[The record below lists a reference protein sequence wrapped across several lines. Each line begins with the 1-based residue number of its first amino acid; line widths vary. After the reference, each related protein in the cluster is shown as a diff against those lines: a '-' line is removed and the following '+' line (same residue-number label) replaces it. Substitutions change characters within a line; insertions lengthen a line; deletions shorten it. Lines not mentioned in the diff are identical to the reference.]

1 MKISEIIKDKM
12 LLSFE
17 VFPPKP
23 TSNEKLIYE
32 ALDGLQALKPDFI
45 SVTFGAGGGS
55 NNSKSV
61 EIASAVKN
69 TYGIES
75 VAHLPGIHLT
85 EEDVRSILTRFHENN
100 IENILALRGDP
111 SPDIAPVGRFRHADE
126 LISFIKSHDDFDIL
140 AACYPEGHPESSS
153 LREDLV
159 NLKRKTDAG
168 ADHLVTQLFLD
179 NTSFYSFREAAY
191 HEGIQVPIEV
201 GIMPVTVPIQMDR
214 IIKLSGV
221 RVPQRFTDTVLSY
234 RDDLPAFREA
244 GINYAIEQILDLIRH
259 GVSGVHL
266 YTMNKPDVASAI
278 VKAIR

>member
-1 MKISEIIKDKM
+1 MKISEIVKNKM

-23 TSNEKLIYE
+23 TSDEKLIYE
-32 ALDGLQALKPDFI
+32 ALDGLQSLDPDFI

-55 NNSKSV
+55 NNAKSI

-69 TYGIES
+69 RYGIES

-85 EEDVRSILTRFHENN
+85 EDDVLSILTRFRENN

-111 SPDIAPVGRFRHADE
+111 SPNIIPVGRFRHANE
-126 LISFIKSHDDFDIL
+126 LISFIKSHGDFDIL
-140 AACYPEGHPESSS
+140 AACYPEGHPESPS
-153 LREDLV
+153 LQEDLI
-159 NLKRKTDAG
+159 NLKRKTEAG

-191 HEGIQVPIEV
+191 KEGIRVPIEV
-201 GIMPVTVPIQMDR
+201 GIMPVTVPTQMDR
-214 IIKLSGV
+214 MIKLSGV
-221 RVPQRFTDTVLSY
+221 KVPQRFIDTVLSY
-234 RDDLPAFREA
+234 KDDMPAFREA
-244 GINYAIEQILDLIRH
+244 GINYAIEQIRDLIQQ

-266 YTMNKPDVASAI
+266 YTMNKPDIAAAI
-278 VKAIR
+278 ARSIR

>member
-1 MKISEIIKDKM
+1 MKISEIIRDKM

-23 TSNEKLIYE
+23 TSDEKLIYT

-55 NNSKSV
+55 NHEKSL

-69 TYGIES
+69 KYGIES
-75 VAHLPGIHLT
+75 VAHLPGIFLT
-85 EEDVRSILTRFHENN
+85 EDDVITILDRFHENN

-111 SPDIAPVGRFRHADE
+111 SPNIAPAGRFHHANE
-126 LISFIKSHDDFDIL
+126 LISFIKSHGDFDIL
-140 AACYPEGHPESSS
+140 AACYPEGHPESKS
-153 LREDLV
+153 LRDDLIH
-159 NLKRKTDAG
+159 LKRKTDAG

-179 NTSFYSFREAAY
+179 NSTFYRFREEANKA
-191 HEGIQVPIEV
+191 GIDVPIEV
-201 GIMPVTVPIQMDR
+201 GIMPVTVPVQMERMIQ
-214 IIKLSGV
+214 LSGV
-221 RVPQRFTDTVLSY
+221 RVPLRFTDTVLRY

-244 GINYAIEQILDLIRH
+244 GISYAIEQIQDLIRQ

-278 VKAIR
+278 VQEIR